1 MQAGMESMDLQ
12 IKVWTM
18 NECTCTWPWFCQANP
33 HVMGT
38 LLTQV
43 YMCVLTL
50 VKRWICQ
57 GDRIKGNKCNA
68 IVPKRLYSLVY
79 ECHLQY

>member
-1 MQAGMESMDLQ
+1 MEAGMESMDLQ

-18 NECTCTWPWFCQANP
+18 NECTCTWPWFCHANP

-43 YMCVLTL
+43 TL
-50 VKRWICQ
+50 VEWWICQ
-57 GDRIKGNKCNA
+57 GESKVTCNA
-68 IVPKRLYSLVY
+68 IVQKDNTAV
-79 ECHLQY
+79 